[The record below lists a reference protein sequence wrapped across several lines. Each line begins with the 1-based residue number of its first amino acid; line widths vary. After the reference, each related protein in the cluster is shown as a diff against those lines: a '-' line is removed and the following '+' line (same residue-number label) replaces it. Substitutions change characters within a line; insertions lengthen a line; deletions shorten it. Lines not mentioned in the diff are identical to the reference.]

1 MRKRTNYLKK
11 VSVSSLKTNQFIKQL
26 FRKKMNSVTTQL
38 LKKSK
43 TEEGLKT
50 LNRELQDIRS
60 RQEDNYYEYYY
71 GGHYRDKEFD
81 WKEEGDGIV
90 RKRWE
95 RDQELL
101 KSFQELFTWDEKF
114 RYEIPYKIASYDPIK
129 FQSKWSD
136 DKKVAVNVTQ
146 NQGKYRPDDIENS
159 ARLYISFT
167 SASLYP
173 FLSP

>member
-1 MRKRTNYLKK
+1 
-11 VSVSSLKTNQFIKQL
+11 
-26 FRKKMNSVTTQL
+26 MNSLTTQL
-38 LKKSK
+38 LNKSK
-43 TEEGLKT
+43 TDKGFNQ
-50 LNRELQDIRS
+50 LNRDLQELRS
-60 RQEDNYYEYYY
+60 RQEDNYHEYYY
-71 GGHYRDKEFD
+71 SGHYRDTELS

-159 ARLYISFT
+159 EEFEKFDGEEILERIPVSEIYLRDRCRRTTQVRVSN
-167 SASLYP
+167 
-173 FLSP
+173 FLKIEKGFSS

>member
-1 MRKRTNYLKK
+1 
-11 VSVSSLKTNQFIKQL
+11 
-26 FRKKMNSVTTQL
+26 MNSLTTQL
-38 LKKSK
+38 LNKSK
-43 TEEGLKT
+43 TDKGFNQ
-50 LNRELQDIRS
+50 LNRDLQELRS
-60 RQEDNYYEYYY
+60 RQEDNYHEYYY
-71 GGHYRDKEFD
+71 SGHYRDTELS

-101 KSFQELFTWDEKF
+101 KSFKELFTWDEKF

-159 ARLYISFT
+159 EEFEKFDGEEILERIPVSEIYLRDRCRRTTQVRVSNFQKIEKGFGS
-167 SASLYP
+167 
-173 FLSP
+173 

>member
-1 MRKRTNYLKK
+1 
-11 VSVSSLKTNQFIKQL
+11 
-26 FRKKMNSVTTQL
+26 MNSLTTQL
-38 LKKSK
+38 LNKSK
-43 TEEGLKT
+43 TEKGFNQ
-50 LNRELQDIRS
+50 LNQDLQELRS
-60 RQEDNYYEYYY
+60 RQEDNYHDYYY
-71 GGHYRDKEFD
+71 GGHYRDRELD
-81 WKEEGDGIV
+81 WKIEGDGLI

-101 KSFQELFTWDEKF
+101 KSFKELFTWDEKF

-159 ARLYISFT
+159 EEFEKFDGEEILERIPVSEIYLRDRCRRTTQVRVSNFQKIEKGFS
-167 SASLYP
+167 S
-173 FLSP
+173 